1 MLDRLTR
8 LQLTIFAVVTVL
20 TVGAIS
26 IFYLHVPAAVGIGS
40 YKVEANFV
48 AGGGL
53 YQNANVTY
61 RGVTVGRVESVGLTN
76 DGVVAQHAA
85 QQRHSGA
92 RQRHRDGQE
101 RLRRRRAVHRPG
113 AAGGRRRARRCATGR
128 PSTRTHTRD
137 RAGHLRAAD
146 RGRQAGQ
153 QRRQQP
159 AAGSAARNVQGVQR
173 FRTGVG
179 AADPVVAA
187 AWSTRRTPT
196 TGRSPS

>member
-8 LQLTIFAVVTVL
+8 LQLSIFAIVTVL

-26 IFYLHVPAAVGIGS
+26 IFYLHVPAAMGIGA
-40 YKVEANFV
+40 YNVDANFV

-76 DGVVAQHAA
+76 DGVVAHMRLNSGTPVPDNVTATVKSVSAVGEQYVDLVPPDDPSHGEAA
-85 QQRHSGA
+85 
-92 RQRHRDGQE
+92 
-101 RLRRRRAVHRPG
+101 RRVEHRPG
-113 AAGGRRRARRCATGR
+113 
-128 PSTRTHTRD
+128 PHRD
-137 RAGHLRAAD
+137 RPGHRRAAD

-153 QRRQQP
+153 QCRQQP

-173 FRTGVG
+173 FRARIG

-187 AWSTRRTPT
+187 AHRRGERQLRP
-196 TGRSPS
+196 GHRS